1 MTSDGARPAAFLDRD
16 GTIIHDASY
25 IARPDQVQL
34 LPGAADAIR
43 RLNDAHVPVIVVTNQ
58 SGIARGLFTAEAYER
73 VHNRLVELLARE
85 GAHLDAAYMC
95 PHHSDF
101 TGECECRK
109 PGTLL
114 FRLAAAEHDL
124 DLARS
129 VFVGDRWRD
138 VEPARAFAGRGI
150 LISGSGT
157 PQAERERAEREGI
170 EIVDS
175 LADAV
180 KLSSLA
186 RR

>member
-16 GTIIHDASY
+16 GTIIHDVSY
-25 IARPDQVQL
+25 LARPDQVRL
-34 LPGAADAIR
+34 LPGAGDAIR
-43 RLNDAHVPVIVVTNQ
+43 RLNDARVPVIVVTNQ
-58 SGIARGLFTAEAYER
+58 SGIARGLFTTEAYER
-73 VHNRLVELLARE
+73 VHKRLVELLARD
-85 GAHLDAAYMC
+85 GAHIDAAYMC
-95 PHHSDF
+95 PHHPDF
-101 TGECECRK
+101 TGDCECRK

-129 VFVGDRWRD
+129 VFIGDRWRD

-150 LISGSGT
+150 LIAGVAT
-157 PQAERERAEREGI
+157 PQEDRERAEREGV

-180 KLSSLA
+180 SHSSLA